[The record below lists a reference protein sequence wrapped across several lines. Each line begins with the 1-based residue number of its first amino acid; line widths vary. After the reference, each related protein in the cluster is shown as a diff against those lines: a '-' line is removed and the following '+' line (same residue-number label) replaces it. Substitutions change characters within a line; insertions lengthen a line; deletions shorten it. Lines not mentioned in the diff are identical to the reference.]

1 MINTMEN
8 TINDLSV
15 TKSLKLL
22 RDGFKNELATFIFAD
37 ERTTQ
42 LFAELIS
49 EFVEANIPVVDDE
62 KKFWGRKPAKPRK
75 MGDPLPPPKGKLPKK
90 NSDKKVLEGYYLLKR
105 LGKPIDAIEPL
116 ILHLL

>member
-1 MINTMEN
+1 MEN

-62 KKFWGRKPAKPRK
+62 NQMELA
-75 MGDPLPPPKGKLPKK
+75 MML
-90 NSDKKVLEGYYLLKR
+90 LETLDIIAR
-105 LGKPIDAIEPL
+105 
-116 ILHLL
+116 

>member
-1 MINTMEN
+1 MND

-22 RDGFKNELATFIFAD
+22 RDGFKNELATYVYAD

-62 KKFWGRKPAKPRK
+62 NQMELA
-75 MGDPLPPPKGKLPKK
+75 MML
-90 NSDKKVLEGYYLLKR
+90 LETLDIIAR
-105 LGKPIDAIEPL
+105 
-116 ILHLL
+116 